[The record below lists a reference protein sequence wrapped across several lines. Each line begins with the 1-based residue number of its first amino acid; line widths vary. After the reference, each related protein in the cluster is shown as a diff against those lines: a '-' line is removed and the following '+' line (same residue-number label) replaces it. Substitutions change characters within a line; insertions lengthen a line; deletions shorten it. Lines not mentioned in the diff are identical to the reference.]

1 MPAAGRKGE
10 PKNRGEMKDDTNGA
24 RDDKQV
30 SLSWV
35 YHTEFEFSMKTQ
47 KYVSFFHYFLKYLE
61 YFVITPIL

>member
-30 SLSWV
+30 SLAWV
-35 YHTEFEFSMKTQ
+35 YRIEFEFSMKTQ
-47 KYVSFFHYFLKYLE
+47 KYVLVFHYFLKYL
-61 YFVITPIL
+61 